1 MFPVI
6 FHSIKL
12 DDAPIINAKIRI
24 MLSFMEP
31 GFAKVASYGVCENF
45 TLNIIMFYILIALQ
59 CFTNLKIIHKLKIK
73 THN

>member
-1 MFPVI
+1 
-6 FHSIKL
+6 
-12 DDAPIINAKIRI
+12 
-24 MLSFMEP
+24 MEP

-45 TLNIIMFYILIALQ
+45 ITLNIMFFILIALQ